1 MPPCGS
7 ALWRTGDSERDILRK
22 EPIVATTEAKDLS
35 REFLRRVHELPQGKK
50 IDECIQCGT
59 CSASCPTSAAMEYG
73 PREII
78 AALRAG
84 MLDRVLRSN
93 TVWLCA
99 SCYSCT
105 VRCPA
110 KIPFTDVMYELKR
123 LGIKY
128 GIYPKR
134 TTNAVMSEA
143 FAEVVDAHGR
153 NAEPKLIRKYYLRT
167 NPFKI
172 FGQLGLTMRLIA
184 RGRLDFLPHTIKG
197 IEGLRKMVAAAEE
210 NGSR

>member
-1 MPPCGS
+1 MKKD
-7 ALWRTGDSERDILRK
+7 L
-22 EPIVATTEAKDLS
+22 EAKNLS
-35 REFLRRVHELPQGKK
+35 REFLRLIHELPDGEK
-50 IDECIQCGT
+50 INRCIQCGT
-59 CSASCPTSAAMEYG
+59 CSGSCPTSGIMEYG

-99 SCYSCT
+99 SCYSCS

-134 TTNAVMSEA
+134 TTNAMMAKA
-143 FAEVVDAHGR
+143 FAEVVDKHGR
-153 NAEPKLIRKYYLRT
+153 NAETKLLRKYYFRT

-172 FGQLGLTMRLIA
+172 LGQLKLTLQLFVK
-184 RGRLDFLPHTIKG
+184 GRLDFSASTIKG
-197 IEGLRKMVAAAEE
+197 INSLQKMVAATKE
-210 NGSR
+210 NNRNDCTR

>member
-1 MPPCGS
+1 MK
-7 ALWRTGDSERDILRK
+7 TN
-22 EPIVATTEAKDLS
+22 TEADNLS
-35 REFLRRVHELPQGKK
+35 REFLRHVHALPQGEK
-50 IDECIQCGT
+50 IDKCIQCGT
-59 CSASCPTSAAMEYG
+59 CSGSCPTSDVMEYG

-99 SCYSCT
+99 SCYSCS

-134 TTNAVMSEA
+134 ATNAVMAKS
-143 FAEVVDAHGR
+143 FKKVVGDHGR
-153 NAEPKLIRKYYLRT
+153 NHEMELVMKYYLHT
-167 NPFKI
+167 NPLKLL
-172 FGQLGLTMRLIA
+172 GQLPLTLKLLGK
-184 RGRLDFLPHTIKG
+184 GRLALFASTIKG
-197 IEGLRKMVAAAEE
+197 IDGLQKMLATAEE
-210 NGSR
+210 NYD

>member
-1 MPPCGS
+1 MVLACC
-7 ALWRTGDSERDILRK
+7 K
-22 EPIVATTEAKDLS
+22 EDYRNLIKESLHNMKKKPDANKLS
-35 REFLRRVHELPQGKK
+35 REFLWLVRELPQGEK
-50 IDECIQCGT
+50 IDSCIQCGT
-59 CSASCPTSAAMEYG
+59 CSGSCPTSGVMEYG

-99 SCYSCT
+99 SCYSCS

-128 GIYPKR
+128 GIYPKK
-134 TTNAVMSEA
+134 TTNAVMAEA
-143 FAEVVDAHGR
+143 FVEVVNRHGR
-153 NAEPKLIRKYYLRT
+153 NAETKLLRKYYFST

-172 FGQLGLTMRLIA
+172 LGQLKLTLKLLI
-184 RGRLDFLPHTIKG
+184 RGRLDLSASTIKG
-197 IEGLRKMVAAAEE
+197 IDSLQKMVAATKE
-210 NGSR
+210 NNRQ

>member
-1 MPPCGS
+1 MKKN
-7 ALWRTGDSERDILRK
+7 LK
-22 EPIVATTEAKDLS
+22 TENLS
-35 REFLRRVHELPQGKK
+35 REFLRLVHELPQGEK
-50 IDECIQCGT
+50 IDRCIQCGT
-59 CSASCPTSAAMEYG
+59 CSGSCPTSGAMEYG

-99 SCYSCT
+99 SCYSCS

-134 TTNAVMSEA
+134 TTNAVMAKA
-143 FAEVVDAHGR
+143 FVEVVDNHGR
-153 NAEPKLIRKYYLRT
+153 NHEMKLITKYYFRT
-167 NPFKI
+167 NPLKI
-172 FGQLGLTMRLIA
+172 LGQLKLTLKLFG
-184 RGRLDFLPHTIKG
+184 RGRLGLFAHTIKD
-197 IEGLRKMVAAAEE
+197 IKGLRKMVAAAEE
-210 NGSR
+210 SNNQ